1 MPDKGLG
8 EYLSPAQE
16 EMAYLEMLEIE
27 AASWAKDYYLDYVE
41 YVHRGQWKPAKHL
54 ELICAELQKIIDE
67 PDGGH
72 RIMIFLPPRHGKTQS
87 VTECFPSFFLGH
99 FPNERVMAVSYGD
112 SLAQSFGKKN
122 RQKINE
128 FGPNMFGISVSKQKS
143 SMTNFDIDGH
153 TGGMLS
159 MGIGG
164 SATGYGAK
172 LLIIDDVVKNRE
184 EAQSQAY
191 RDKIWGE
198 WQNTFRTRLHPG
210 ASVILIMCLTGD
222 TPILMADGTEKA
234 LRDIRIGDAVATYQ
248 NGELAVSVVQN
259 WKNQG
264 SDLVFSIRMES
275 GVVVKGN
282 ARHPFLVE
290 RNGYTEW
297 VRLKNLKV
305 GDKIVRAQPLGE
317 HGKELCAQK
326 KGAINPQNVKGIA
339 TPITVNTV
347 GQVGIDPRPQIKS
360 PDDKRELNTGMEL
373 TLLNTMLCSPHKTEG
388 APYAE
393 NYPVKMCERIG
404 EENFAST
411 MTTPQEKCEDSC
423 VMTVTSQLG
432 MEKQKKNYSL
442 PLSMFEITHDS
453 IVEII
458 ESGYEDVFDIQID
471 STENFIANGLVSH
484 NTRWHED
491 DLAGRLLNPEY
502 GEVDDWTVI
511 KLPALAEENDLLGRQ
526 EGEALWPEHGFDND
540 WALKTKGEVG
550 TQTWNALYQ
559 QRPAPAEGAMIK
571 REWFKFYEEVPTNFD
586 LLLQSWDLSFKDSVG
601 SDFVSGMVM
610 GNVGANIYL
619 LPDISYGR
627 MDFPTT
633 LDAIRKLTARNP
645 KAHLK
650 LIEDKANGP
659 AVIAML
665 RKEIRGIIPITPKGS
680 KVARVSAVSPLME
693 AGNVFLPS
701 PKICSWVED
710 FIEECAAFPNGT
722 HDDRVDSL
730 SQGLQRFMYA
740 REKKAKIKDR
750 DEFLHRNTS
759 NIDDVYRGGEPSD
772 SYTRFGMK

>member
-1 MPDKGLG
+1 
-8 EYLSPAQE
+8 
-16 EMAYLEMLEIE
+16 MLELE
-27 AASWAKDYYLDYVE
+27 NQQWAKDYYLDYVE
-41 YVHRGQWKPAKHL
+41 YVHRGQWKTAKHL
-54 ELICAELQKIIDE
+54 ELICSELQKIIDE
-67 PDGGH
+67 PDQSH
-72 RIMIFLPPRHGKTQS
+72 RIMIFMSPRGGKSQCVSET
-87 VTECFPSFFLGH
+87 FPSFFLGH
-99 FPNERVMAVSYGD
+99 FPDKRVMIGSYGD
-112 SLAQSFGKKN
+112 SLAQRFGKLN
-122 RQKINE
+122 RQKISE
-128 FGPNMFGISVSKQKS
+128 FGPSLFNVSISKQKS
-143 SMTNFDIDGH
+143 SMTNFDIEGH
-153 TGGMLS
+153 RGGMLS
-159 MGIGG
+159 IGIGSG
-164 SATGYGAK
+164 ATGHGAD
-172 LLIIDDVVKNRE
+172 LLLLDDPVKNKE
-184 EAQSQAY
+184 EAESQAY
-191 RDKIWGE
+191 RDRVWGE

-222 TPILMADGTEKA
+222 TSILMADGSEKA
-234 LRDIRIGDAVATYQ
+234 LKDINIGDKVATYQ
-248 NGELAVSVVQN
+248 DGKLAVSEVQN

-264 SDLVFSIRMES
+264 SDLVYAVHTES
-275 GVVVKGN
+275 GAVVKGN

-297 VRLKNLKV
+297 VRIKNLKV
-305 GDKIVRAQPLGE
+305 GDKILKAQQAGGHGRPGE
-317 HGKELCAQK
+317 NGEEFCAQK
-326 KGAINPQNVKGIA
+326 KVAINPPNAKGIA

-360 PDDKRELNTGMEL
+360 PDDKRELNTDMEL

-411 MTTPQEKCEDSC
+411 TTIPQEKCEDSY
-423 VMTVTSQLG
+423 VTTVTLQSD
-432 MEKQKKNYSL
+432 MEKQKKYCSV
-442 PLSMFEITHDS
+442 PLSTFDIIHDPIVN
-453 IVEII
+453 IVEV
-458 ESGYEDVFDIQID
+458 GYEDVFDIQIE
-471 STENFIANGLVSH
+471 STENFIANGFVSH

-502 GEVDDWTVI
+502 GEVDDWRI
-511 KLPALAEENDLLGRQ
+511 ISIPAIAEENDLLGRQ
-526 EGEALWPEHGFDND
+526 PGEPYWPEHGFDLK
-540 WALKTKGEVG
+540 WAEDTKNAVG

-750 DEFLHRNTS
+750 DEFLHRDTS

>member
-1 MPDKGLG
+1 MLANANTNEGEIVLDNCIGSGTTAVASLNTGRFFIGIEKELEYVEIAKRRVEQAQSQQSLLGGVIKIVKNLG
-8 EYLSPAQE
+8 EYLTPEQE
-16 EMAYLEMLEIE
+16 EMAYLEMLELE

-41 YVHRGQWKPAKHL
+41 YVHRGQWKTARHL
-54 ELICAELQKIIDE
+54 ELICSELQKIIDE
-67 PDGGH
+67 PDQSH
-72 RIMIFLPPRHGKTQS
+72 RIMIFLPPRHGKTQV
-87 VTECFPSFFLGH
+87 VTECFPSFFLGK
-99 FPNERVMAVSYGD
+99 FPNKRVMAVSYGD

-128 FGPNMFGISVSKQKS
+128 FGTSMFGVSVSKQKS
-143 SMTNFDIDGH
+143 SMTNFDIEGYN
-153 TGGMLS
+153 GGMLS

-164 SATGYGAK
+164 SATGYGAD
-172 LLIIDDVVKNRE
+172 LLVIDDVVKNKE
-184 EAQSQAY
+184 EAQSQTY

-210 ASVILIMCLTGD
+210 ASVILIM
-222 TPILMADGTEKA
+222 
-234 LRDIRIGDAVATYQ
+234 
-248 NGELAVSVVQN
+248 
-259 WKNQG
+259 
-264 SDLVFSIRMES
+264 
-275 GVVVKGN
+275 
-282 ARHPFLVE
+282 
-290 RNGYTEW
+290 
-297 VRLKNLKV
+297 
-305 GDKIVRAQPLGE
+305 
-317 HGKELCAQK
+317 
-326 KGAINPQNVKGIA
+326 
-339 TPITVNTV
+339 
-347 GQVGIDPRPQIKS
+347 
-360 PDDKRELNTGMEL
+360 
-373 TLLNTMLCSPHKTEG
+373 
-388 APYAE
+388 
-393 NYPVKMCERIG
+393 
-404 EENFAST
+404 
-411 MTTPQEKCEDSC
+411 
-423 VMTVTSQLG
+423 
-432 MEKQKKNYSL
+432 
-442 PLSMFEITHDS
+442 
-453 IVEII
+453 
-458 ESGYEDVFDIQID
+458 
-471 STENFIANGLVSH
+471 
-484 NTRWHED
+484 TRWHED

-511 KLPALAEENDLLGRQ
+511 KLPAIAEENDLLGRQ
-526 EGEALWPEHGFDND
+526 EGEALWPDHGFDND
-540 WALKTKGEVG
+540 WAVKTKNEVG